1 MEQNVIIDS
10 DCVNDVTNIKSAVD
24 SYMKKDDIIK
34 ILENTDFYAI
44 KNFSCDC
51 ITSFVAKKDDNG
63 KTYVTTRGYD
73 IRID

>member
-1 MEQNVIIDS
+1 MELNVITDS
-10 DCVNDVTNIKSAVD
+10 DCANDVALIKSAVD

-34 ILENTDFYAI
+34 ILNNTDFYAV

-51 ITSFVAKKDDNG
+51 ITSFVVKKDDNG
-63 KTYVTTRGYD
+63 KTIVTTRGYD